1 MILPQPEVL
10 CQSDPLHTG
19 IGHLYEVFFYAEL
32 LCFYDASI
40 VSTPT
45 HPPAIQRRRAMS
57 RKTRTSRMAGNQ
69 SLRSPRAAPKGGNNT
84 LTGLRQLL
92 AASEKEKA
100 ALAKELGKAR
110 REAER
115 TNLTVQRELITA
127 RPSQTSAAAAGD
139 SAATAAAINLTIDDD
154 DDDVLSTDDAAA
166 ELRRV
171 TSGASAGSSDTLY
184 GLPGPDD
191 HEHGAECE

>member
-1 MILPQPEVL
+1 MTIPF
-10 CQSDPLHTG
+10 SG
-19 IGHLYEVFFYAEL
+19 
-32 LCFYDASI
+32 
-40 VSTPT
+40 
-45 HPPAIQRRRAMS
+45 
-57 RKTRTSRMAGNQ
+57 
-69 SLRSPRAAPKGGNNT
+69 
-84 LTGLRQLL
+84 
-92 AASEKEKA
+92 
-100 ALAKELGKAR
+100 
-110 REAER
+110 
-115 TNLTVQRELITA
+115 TNDDLLTVQRELITA

-184 GLPGPDD
+184 GLPDPDG

>member
-1 MILPQPEVL
+1 
-10 CQSDPLHTG
+10 
-19 IGHLYEVFFYAEL
+19 
-32 LCFYDASI
+32 
-40 VSTPT
+40 
-45 HPPAIQRRRAMS
+45 MS
-57 RKTRTSRMAGNQ
+57 GRNSRTSRMAGNQ

-84 LTGLRQLL
+84 LTGLRKLL
-92 AASEKEKA
+92 AASEREKA

-115 TNLTVQRELITA
+115 ANLAVQRELITA

-154 DDDVLSTDDAAA
+154 DDVLSTDDAAT
-166 ELRRV
+166 ELQRV

-191 HEHGAECE
+191 QEHGAECDDTTGIMRQDPRPQALNAQAAA

>member
-10 CQSDPLHTG
+10 SQSDPLHTG
-19 IGHLYEVFFYAEL
+19 IGHLYEIFFYAEL

-69 SLRSPRAAPKGGNNT
+69 SLRSPRAAPKGGDGK
-84 LTGLRQLL
+84 LADLQQLL
-92 AASEKEKA
+92 AASEKAKA

-110 REAER
+110 REAGR
-115 TNLTVQRELITA
+115 SNLTVQRELITA

-139 SAATAAAINLTIDDD
+139 SAATAAAVNLTIDD
-154 DDDVLSTDDAAA
+154 DDDVLSTDDADA
-166 ELRRV
+166 ELQRV

>member
-1 MILPQPEVL
+1 MLP
-10 CQSDPLHTG
+10 
-19 IGHLYEVFFYAEL
+19 
-32 LCFYDASI
+32 
-40 VSTPT
+40 
-45 HPPAIQRRRAMS
+45 
-57 RKTRTSRMAGNQ
+57 
-69 SLRSPRAAPKGGNNT
+69 SPREPRFLDSGCPERVALASDDQGQPGFREAALT
-84 LTGLRQLL
+84 LRAVIL
-92 AASEKEKA
+92 AASEKAKA

-115 TNLTVQRELITA
+115 ANLAVQRELITA